1 VSRLAALLL
10 ATALLATAH
19 PTFPA
24 ELSPLVEVLLVVD
37 AGTIHVRFRG
47 RREVVRYLGIAVP
60 QVHHPVRGAE
70 PFAAEAAEAHFALVG
85 GKTLRLEFE
94 GEPGRDADGALL
106 AYAFLEDGTFLSA
119 RLVEAGWAW
128 VVRDPRARRYRDLL
142 EGKEAE
148 ARVAR
153 RGIWR

>member
-1 VSRLAALLL
+1 MSRPAALLL
-10 ATALLATAH
+10 AGALLALAR
-19 PTFPA
+19 PAFPA
-24 ELSPLVEVLLVVD
+24 EPFPLTEVLLVVD
-37 AGTIHVRFRG
+37 AATVHVRWGG

-60 QVHHPVRGAE
+60 QVHHPARGAE
-70 PFAAEAAEAHFALVG
+70 PFAAEAAEAHFTLVG
-85 GKTLRLEFE
+85 GRAVRLEFE

-106 AYAFLEDGTFLSA
+106 AYAFLEDGTFLNA

-128 VVRDPRARRYRDLL
+128 VVRDPGARRYRDLL

-148 ARVAR
+148 ARAAR